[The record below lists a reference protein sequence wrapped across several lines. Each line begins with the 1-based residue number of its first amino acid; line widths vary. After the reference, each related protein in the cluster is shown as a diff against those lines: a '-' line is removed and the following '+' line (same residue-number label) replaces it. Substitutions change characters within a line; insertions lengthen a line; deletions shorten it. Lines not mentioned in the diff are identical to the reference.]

1 MSSTNNFY
9 FVNRYS
15 DFSNTPYVT
24 ISIDHIFEDLMRIQY
39 LFELVV
45 ISLSL
50 VAMIIATVLKR
61 RKFLERTAVSVF
73 NVLLSI
79 IIPLGG
85 NALAFF
91 SDMEIISRAGYTLTL
106 LGDCFLMYNM
116 IVFVTDYCELR
127 FRRTPLQFIV
137 ISVLGAIALSVLL
150 NPFFGHLYTTR
161 LITLSDGSTYYGM
174 ESSWGKL
181 LSFCLLESLLVL
193 MIAVLVNKCIQISSA
208 YREKYIVVII
218 AIISVMGFEFSS
230 FSDAPINRSLIGY
243 VICGFLFFVFTFIYK
258 PVFIKGRLAD
268 DVVENHTDGIIFYDT
283 DVNALYANDRAYEIL
298 NISSGNPDK
307 CTDKLLEVMGGADL
321 GADFDISTRFKTD
334 KDEYTY
340 LRITHRLMKDKGD
353 KPIGSFFSIHDDT
366 AQVKLDEQRR
376 YLATH
381 DELTGLANRITFL
394 EQVEE
399 LLKANP
405 NEAYYMQVS
414 DINDF
419 KLINDI
425 FGRDKADEILKAI
438 AEDLKVFGH
447 PGSVICRWRGDI
459 FCAFVKKSYVD
470 IEALE
475 KQIKTRWSDNEVI
488 SSPVIIHVGIF
499 DTSTLTKDESLT
511 PIAMIDRAQLAI
523 AAIKNDYNRCVAV
536 YDSKI
541 REDKVWEQRITSEIF
556 HAISEG
562 QIIPYLQPQY
572 GADGHL
578 EGGEVLV
585 RWKHPTEGLIPPF
598 RFIPIFEQNG
608 MIATIDRYIWECACK
623 ILADWKKR
631 KDGHEKL
638 SLSIN
643 ISPKDFYFLDIY
655 EVITSLTEK
664 YGIAHKNL
672 RLEITESSVMNNASE
687 HIKTINR
694 LRKDGFTV
702 EMDDFGSG
710 YSSLNMLKDM
720 PVDILKIDMVF
731 LSKTD
736 DYKKSKI
743 ILNSIID
750 MANNLDMPQITEG
763 GETKEQFDMLKEM
776 GCKLFQGYYFSKP
789 VPLEEFEKL
798 PFKWN

>member
-1 MSSTNNFY
+1 
-9 FVNRYS
+9 
-15 DFSNTPYVT
+15 
-24 ISIDHIFEDLMRIQY
+24 MRIQY
-39 LFELVV
+39 LIELVV
-45 ISLSL
+45 ISLFL
-50 VAMIIATVLKR
+50 VAMIIATILKR

-85 NALAFF
+85 NVLALF
-91 SDMEIISRAGYTLTL
+91 SDMEVISRAGYTIML
-106 LGDCFLMYNM
+106 LGDCFLMYNLM
-116 IVFVTDYCELR
+116 VFVTDYCELR
-127 FRRTPLQFIV
+127 FRRSPLQFIV
-137 ISVLGAIALSVLL
+137 ISVLGAIALSVIL
-150 NPFFGHLYTTR
+150 NPFFGHIYTTK
-161 LITLSDGSTYYGM
+161 LLAFEDGSTYYGM
-174 ESSWGKL
+174 ESAWGKL
-181 LSFCLLESLLVL
+181 LGFCLIQSLLVL

-208 YREKYIVVII
+208 YRERYIVVML
-218 AIISVMGFEFSS
+218 AIIICMAFEFTS
-230 FSDAPINRSLIGY
+230 FSDTPVNRALIGY
-243 VICGFLFFVFTFIYK
+243 VLSGFLLYIFTFVYK

-321 GADFDISTRFKTD
+321 GADFDISTRFKKD
-334 KDEYTY
+334 KDDFTY
-340 LRITHRLMKDKGD
+340 LRITHRLMKDKSE
-353 KPIGSFFSIHDDT
+353 KAVGSFFSIHDDT
-366 AQVKLDEQRR
+366 AQVNLDAQRR

-381 DELTGLANRITFL
+381 DELTGLANRISFL
-394 EQVEE
+394 EQVDEII
-399 LLKANP
+399 KANP
-405 NEAYYMQVS
+405 NEIYYMLVS

-425 FGRDKADEILKAI
+425 FGRDKADEILKKI
-438 AEDLKVFGH
+438 ADDLRVFAH

-459 FCAFVKKSYVD
+459 FCAFVKKSYID
-470 IEALE
+470 IDALGNLIVSKWTE
-475 KQIKTRWSDNEVI
+475 NDII
-488 SSPVIIHVGIF
+488 SSPVIIHVGVF
-499 DTSTLTKDESLT
+499 DTSTLTKDENLT

-523 AAIKNDYNRCVAV
+523 AAIKSDFNRCVAL

-541 REDKVWEQRITSEIF
+541 REDKVWEQRVSSELF
-556 HAISEG
+556 HALEDG

-585 RWKHPTEGLIPPF
+585 RWNHPKEGLIPPF
-598 RFIPIFEQNG
+598 KFIPIFEQNG
-608 MIATIDRYIWECACK
+608 MIASIDRYIWERACK
-623 ILADWKKR
+623 ILADWAKR
-631 KDGHEKL
+631 KDGHEKI

-643 ISPKDFYFLDIY
+643 ISPKDFYFMDIF
-655 EVITSLTEK
+655 EVITSLADK
-664 YGIAHKNL
+664 YGVKPDHL

-687 HIKTINR
+687 HIKTINK
-694 LRKDGFTV
+694 LRKHGFTV

-731 LSKTD
+731 LGKTD

-763 GETKEQFDMLKEM
+763 VETKEQFEMLKEM

-798 PFKWN
+798 PFMWK